1 MAAVRWA
8 PIAALVMGG
17 IVLLSVLTGPSGLEP
32 EDEAV
37 EAPSITSQTTTTV
50 PTPGSSR
57 DLWTP
62 PDGTWV
68 GGFAFLAGRPDT
80 LYGPSMAAG
89 LIDIAGGI
97 IVDSLPDGRLVAV
110 REANQ
115 IQNVVL
121 LGTAESDQTVE
132 HTPLPELGPMS
143 TPPLL
148 SPNGTRLAVIDTA
161 GVPYVWNVG
170 TGSDPQIVPDL
181 GLLSP
186 RDSASTAVEAI
197 ASLTWSPD
205 STFLALNAFQ
215 GGYYVWDLKTNQ
227 VSRTSVPGR
236 AIAISDTQVAAW
248 GIDGL
253 ELRDLTGRVLRRWP
267 DVVAGE
273 ARPLIAEGA
282 FDPLKRYLAVRGR
295 VGTDSDAREGLTV
308 LSTIG
313 TTRQLLTTD
322 PAQGFAWSGNGSGL
336 YWMDSHGLQAWSADP
351 ERASAT
357 LVGRGGEDAI
367 WRLRVYDPAISPVLP
382 PTLTTTALLERREGT
397 MYHRTI
403 DGLQGSVL
411 GGLTTI
417 TPGGVSGL
425 FLSVQ
430 QGEVEQPVILTSLF
444 GSAWQQTLGTL
455 NSFQLPDGAQLVR
468 ALALSPG
475 SDEELTPS
483 ELEATRWYL
492 ETDSGSILFG
502 PDSGLFTTAA
512 EGTSLNILGGTAF
525 HITPDH
531 SAVQTIPVEA
541 AFSTVLTAADLNA
554 ERVLAV
560 GAVRRTLFVLVADTS
575 GPPQLWQVPADSPL
589 LTTPLFPPAP
599 SITSEA
605 WIVYTF
611 PEPATGGWILTDP
624 DTGPSG
630 ELLAARIDGPDGPL
644 TVVMAAP
651 LALESIC
658 GASAGGACVLAEV
671 PGNPL
676 GFSPDGNWLLI
687 GNGDTYVAVSTVGRG
702 IVAFPDTSPDDVAWV
717 SSSS

>member
-1 MAAVRWA
+1 
-8 PIAALVMGG
+8 
-17 IVLLSVLTGPSGLEP
+17 
-32 EDEAV
+32 
-37 EAPSITSQTTTTV
+37 
-50 PTPGSSR
+50 
-57 DLWTP
+57 
-62 PDGTWV
+62 
-68 GGFAFLAGRPDT
+68 
-80 LYGPSMAAG
+80 
-89 LIDIAGGI
+89 
-97 IVDSLPDGRLVAV
+97 
-110 REANQ
+110 
-115 IQNVVL
+115 
-121 LGTAESDQTVE
+121 
-132 HTPLPELGPMS
+132 
-143 TPPLL
+143 
-148 SPNGTRLAVIDTA
+148 
-161 GVPYVWNVG
+161 
-170 TGSDPQIVPDL
+170 
-181 GLLSP
+181 
-186 RDSASTAVEAI
+186 
-197 ASLTWSPD
+197 
-205 STFLALNAFQ
+205 
-215 GGYYVWDLKTNQ
+215 
-227 VSRTSVPGR
+227 
-236 AIAISDTQVAAW
+236 
-248 GIDGL
+248 
-253 ELRDLTGRVLRRWP
+253 
-267 DVVAGE
+267 
-273 ARPLIAEGA
+273 
-282 FDPLKRYLAVRGR
+282 
-295 VGTDSDAREGLTV
+295 LTV

-357 LVGRGGEDAI
+357 LVGRGGQDAI

-403 DGLQGSVL
+403 DGLQDSVL

-430 QGEVEQPVILTSLF
+430 QGEVEQPVVLTSLF

-455 NSFQLPDGAQLVR
+455 NSFQLPDGARLVR

-502 PDSGLFTTAA
+502 PDSDLFTTAA